1 MQGYKASKGQGDD
14 FNLGQ
19 SDSKA
24 LGIGSEFNI
33 EGDSSGFLI
42 IFQFGKLKIRD

>member
-24 LGIGSEFNI
+24 LGIGSRIQYRETVQDF
-33 EGDSSGFLI
+33 SFSVW
-42 IFQFGKLKIRD
+42 